1 MSFSCPLCH
10 QPLSREKNSY
20 ICPQRHQFD
29 MAKEGYVNLL
39 PVQHKRSRDPGDS
52 AEMMQARRAF
62 LDAGHYQPLRDAIV
76 AQLRERLDDKATAVL
91 DIGCGEGYYTHA
103 FADALP
109 EITTFGLDVS
119 KVAIKAAAKRYP
131 QVTFCVASS
140 HRLPFSDTSMDA
152 IIRIYAPCKAEEL
165 ARVVKPGG
173 WVITA
178 TPGPRHLM
186 ELKGLIYNEV
196 HLHAPHAEQL
206 EGFTLQQSAELC
218 YPMRLRGDEAVALL
232 QMTPFAWRA
241 KGNPLIYF
249 AVATVLELVFGILA
263 SIITMWFSRHREFHA
278 DAGSAKL
285 VGREKMIAALQRLK
299 TSYEP
304 QEATSMMALCING
317 KSKSLSELFM
327 THPPLDKRI
336 EALRTGEYLK

>member
-10 QPLSREKNSY
+10 QTLAHIKKSY
-20 ICPQRHQFD
+20 VCPQRHHFD
-29 MAKEGYVNLL
+29 VAKEGYVNLL

-76 AQLRERLDDKATAVL
+76 QELSLRLDDSATAIL

-109 EITTFGLDVS
+109 AVATIGLDVA

-140 HRLPFSDTSMDA
+140 HRLPFADASQDA
-152 IIRIYAPCKAEEL
+152 IVRIYAPCKAEEL
-165 ARVVKPGG
+165 ARVVRPRG

-186 ELKGLIYNEV
+186 ELKGLIYDEV
-196 HLHAPHAEQL
+196 RLHAPHSEQL
-206 EGFTLQQSAELC
+206 DGFNLIEEKTLA
-218 YPMRLRGDEAVALL
+218 YPMTLSGEEALALL

-241 KGNPLIYF
+241 KPHVREQLGSYDRF
-249 AVATVLELVFGILA
+249 ECQTD
-263 SIITMWFSRHREFHA
+263 FSLHIWQRA
-278 DAGSAKL
+278 D
-285 VGREKMIAALQRLK
+285 
-299 TSYEP
+299 
-304 QEATSMMALCING
+304 
-317 KSKSLSELFM
+317 
-327 THPPLDKRI
+327 
-336 EALRTGEYLK
+336 

>member
-10 QPLSREKNSY
+10 QPLAQVKNSY

-29 MAKEGYVNLL
+29 VAKEGYVNLL

-76 AQLRERLDDKATAVL
+76 NCLKERLTEDAVSVL

-103 FADALP
+103 FADVLQGVTA
-109 EITTFGLDVS
+109 FGLDVA

-140 HRLPFSDTSMDA
+140 HRLPFADESQDA
-152 IIRIYAPCKAEEL
+152 IIRIYAPCKAQEL

-186 ELKGLIYNEV
+186 ELKGLIYDEV
-196 HLHAPHAEQL
+196 RLHAPHAEQL
-206 EGFTLQQSAELC
+206 TGFTLQQSVELA
-218 YPMRLRGDEAVALL
+218 YPMALSGGEAVALL

-241 KGNPLIYF
+241 KPEVWQQLAGQ
-249 AVATVLELVFGILA
+249 EVFECQ
-263 SIITMWFSRHREFHA
+263 TDFSLH
-278 DAGSAKL
+278 
-285 VGREKMIAALQRLK
+285 VWQRV
-299 TSYEP
+299 
-304 QEATSMMALCING
+304 
-317 KSKSLSELFM
+317 
-327 THPPLDKRI
+327 D
-336 EALRTGEYLK
+336 

>member
-76 AQLRERLDDKATAVL
+76 AQLRERLDEKATAVL

-109 EITTFGLDVS
+109 EITTFGL
-119 KVAIKAAAKRYP
+119 
-131 QVTFCVASS
+131 
-140 HRLPFSDTSMDA
+140 DA

-241 KGNPLIYF
+241 KPEVWQTL
-249 AVATVLELVFGILA
+249 AAKEVFDCQTDFNIHL
-263 SIITMWFSRHREFHA
+263 W
-278 DAGSAKL
+278 
-285 VGREKMIAALQRLK
+285 QR
-299 TSYEP
+299 SY
-304 QEATSMMALCING
+304 
-317 KSKSLSELFM
+317 
-327 THPPLDKRI
+327 
-336 EALRTGEYLK
+336 

>member
-10 QPLSREKNSY
+10 QPLAQVKNGF

-29 MAKEGYVNLL
+29 VAKEGYVNLL

-76 AQLRERLDDKATAVL
+76 RILAERLDENATSIL

-103 FADALP
+103 FAETLASG
-109 EITTFGLDVS
+109 TTFGLDVA

-140 HRLPFSDTSMDA
+140 HRLPFADASMDA
-152 IIRIYAPCKAEEL
+152 IVRIYAPCKAEEL

-186 ELKGLIYNEV
+186 ALKGLIYDEV
-196 HLHAPHAEQL
+196 RLHAPHTEQL
-206 EGFTLQQSAELC
+206 EGFTLQQSMALGYE
-218 YPMRLRGDEAVALL
+218 MRLRGNEAVALL

-241 KGNPLIYF
+241 KPD
-249 AVATVLELVFGILA
+249 VWERLA
-263 SIITMWFSRHREFHA
+263 ACQQFDCQTDFSLHIWQRE
-278 DAGSAKL
+278 
-285 VGREKMIAALQRLK
+285 R
-299 TSYEP
+299 
-304 QEATSMMALCING
+304 
-317 KSKSLSELFM
+317 
-327 THPPLDKRI
+327 
-336 EALRTGEYLK
+336 

>member
-140 HRLPFSDTSMDA
+140 HRLPFSDTDVLEFLVMS
-152 IIRIYAPCKAEEL
+152 
-165 ARVVKPGG
+165 
-173 WVITA
+173 
-178 TPGPRHLM
+178 
-186 ELKGLIYNEV
+186 GLS
-196 HLHAPHAEQL
+196 LPHAMAMLVPESFN
-206 EGFTLQQSAELC
+206 EKNPIKIG
-218 YPMRLRGDEAVALL
+218 
-232 QMTPFAWRA
+232 RA
-241 KGNPLIYF
+241 
-249 AVATVLELVFGILA
+249 
-263 SIITMWFSRHREFHA
+263 SCRER
-278 DAGSAKL
+278 
-285 VGREKMIAALQRLK
+285 V
-299 TSYEP
+299 
-304 QEATSMMALCING
+304 
-317 KSKSLSELFM
+317 
-327 THPPLDKRI
+327 
-336 EALRTGEYLK
+336 

>member
-52 AEMMQARRAF
+52 AEMIQARRAF
-62 LDAGHYQPLRDAIV
+62 LDARHYQPLRDAIV
-76 AQLRERLDDKATAVL
+76 AQLRERLDEKATAVL

-103 FADALP
+103 FADVLP

-131 QVTFCVASS
+131 QVTLCVASS

-206 EGFTLQQSAELC
+206 EGFTLQQSDELC

-241 KGNPLIYF
+241 KPEVWQTL
-249 AVATVLELVFGILA
+249 AAKEVFDCQTDFNIHL
-263 SIITMWFSRHREFHA
+263 W
-278 DAGSAKL
+278 
-285 VGREKMIAALQRLK
+285 QR
-299 TSYEP
+299 SY
-304 QEATSMMALCING
+304 
-317 KSKSLSELFM
+317 
-327 THPPLDKRI
+327 
-336 EALRTGEYLK
+336 